1 MITDSKF
8 VEIDLGL
15 YLTRRL
21 KNLMFDVS
29 EWIFTRVI
37 LNYIGKYVRVNVTA
51 VDKNWKMWFLRTTDR
66 IDVIFKKNSVDF
78 LIIICIILFS
88 YLPILALPKINYL
101 QISLAM

>member
-1 MITDSKF
+1 MIIDSKF

-37 LNYIGKYVRVNVTA
+37 LNYIGKHVRVNVLA
-51 VDKNWKMWFLRTTDR
+51 MDNNWKMWFLRTTDR
-66 IDVIFKKNSVDF
+66 TDVIFQKNSIDF
-78 LIIICIILFS
+78 LITICITYFILLF
-88 YLPILALPKINYL
+88 A
-101 QISLAM
+101 

>member
-1 MITDSKF
+1 MIIDSKF

-37 LNYIGKYVRVNVTA
+37 RVNVLA
-51 VDKNWKMWFLRTTDR
+51 VDNNWKMWFLRTTDR
-66 IDVIFKKNSVDF
+66 TDVIFQKNSIDF
-78 LIIICIILFS
+78 LIIICITYFILLF
-88 YLPILALPKINYL
+88 A
-101 QISLAM
+101 